1 MMGYVA
7 LTLPRNSVADWRHV
21 NTHITGVLGEVREV
35 EEYSVGERIH
45 MMGSGTSEVQCSVY

>member
-7 LTLPRNSVADWRHV
+7 LILPRNSVTDWRHV

-45 MMGSGTSEVQCSVY
+45 RM